1 MTAQSPQI
9 AVKSP
14 EKATVKP
21 PYELVCS
28 NTHLLKRLGMEMK
41 ETYREAFEAAGASPF
56 HYSVLAV
63 LEESP
68 PETQATIA
76 DSLGYDRS
84 WLVGLLDELEEQGLV
99 ERRRDPGD
107 RRRHLVTLQPAGK
120 EKLAELRAISKQ
132 VEDEFLAP
140 LDAEQRATLHTLLL
154 QLTAHHDPRYARDKP
169 AV

>member
-1 MTAQSPQI
+1 MTAQPTEI
-9 AVKSP
+9 APKLA
-14 EKATVKP
+14 EKARAKP

-28 NTHLLKRLGMEMK
+28 STHLLKRLGMEMK
-41 ETYREAFEAAGASPF
+41 EAYREAFEAAGASPF

-99 ERRRDPGD
+99 ERRRDPDD
-107 RRRHLVTLQPAGK
+107 RRRHLVTMLPAGK
-120 EKLAELRAISKQ
+120 EKLAELRAISRR

-140 LDAEQRATLHTLLL
+140 LEPEQRSTLHTLLR
-154 QLTAHHDPRYARDKP
+154 QLAAHHDPRYAAR
-169 AV
+169 